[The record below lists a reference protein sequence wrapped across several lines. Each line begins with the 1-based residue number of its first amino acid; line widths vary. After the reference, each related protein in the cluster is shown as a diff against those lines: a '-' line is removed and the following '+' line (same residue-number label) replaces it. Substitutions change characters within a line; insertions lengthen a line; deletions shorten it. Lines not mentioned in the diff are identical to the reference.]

1 MTSKH
6 APKPEQYDFGEEK
19 ELYAWRDLFSALL
32 SAHDEQWDV
41 ILGEVEKMGKRVI
54 NEAELKEIQSKLTM
68 ESDVMNKCT
77 KIVKYDVAP
86 IHKRRRQS
94 EGDVRWDERSAGVV
108 LSYWYIA
115 HKGRN
120 TTMTS
125 IMHRRMRVMNPE
137 VARNAGRN

>member
-1 MTSKH
+1 M
-6 APKPEQYDFGEEK
+6 
-19 ELYAWRDLFSALL
+19 
-32 SAHDEQWDV
+32 

-77 KIVKYDVAP
+77 NILYTMLLQYTIGDARVKVMSGGVKGALESYRYIV
-86 IHKRRRQS
+86 
-94 EGDVRWDERSAGVV
+94 
-108 LSYWYIA
+108 

-137 VARNAGRN
+137 VAKKR